1 MCTLFRKMWSSQ
13 IEPVVFKER
22 GLKKILA
29 DIYGSQYGSVKE
41 LGLADPATIKE
52 FDSNLD
58 SVKEQWEQL
67 CPGFYK
73 CFVAKRKT
81 LFREKVIEEVRKE
94 SNVYGM
100 YYNNNIK
107 SMHFKEKTEQCHKLG
122 SLLDETN
129 TLKKIIETQQDDEV
143 CTIYGSGLYRL
154 SNEYT
159 KFSIDNLKWHSMIF
173 QERKKHVLAFRN
185 YNPSLEYKFIKS
197 AKSSR
202 KPLHQTRKR
211 KPKPDVL
218 INRLENKQKWSAKKS
233 TDRRSKCKKNY
244 SVRIAFEIFGT
255 STGEKIPGRLQK

>member
-1 MCTLFRKMWSSQ
+1 MWSSQ

-81 LFREKVIEEVRKE
+81 LFQEKVIEEVRKE

-107 SMHFKEKTEQCHKLG
+107 SMHFKETGIIARRNQYIEEHHR
-122 SLLDETN
+122 N
-129 TLKKIIETQQDDEV
+129 TARRR
-143 CTIYGSGLYRL
+143 GLH
-154 SNEYT
+154 
-159 KFSIDNLKWHSMIF
+159 NLW
-173 QERKKHVLAFRN
+173 QWPVQAE
-185 YNPSLEYKFIKS
+185 
-197 AKSSR
+197 
-202 KPLHQTRKR
+202 
-211 KPKPDVL
+211 
-218 INRLENKQKWSAKKS
+218 
-233 TDRRSKCKKNY
+233 
-244 SVRIAFEIFGT
+244 
-255 STGEKIPGRLQK
+255 

>member
-1 MCTLFRKMWSSQ
+1 MCSFHHRLQNLKVIGTDQDNAIYNGFPMNNTELKLLLCVHFLEKCDRDKLSQLYPRKGAS
-13 IEPVVFKER
+13 
-22 GLKKILA
+22 KKILA
-29 DIYGSQYGSVKE
+29 DIYGSQYGSIKE
-41 LGLADPATIKE
+41 LGLADPTTIKD

-58 SVKEQWEQL
+58 NVKEQWEQL

-73 CFVAKRKT
+73 CFEAKRKT
-81 LFREKVIEEVRKE
+81 LFQEKVIEEARKE

-107 SMHFKEKTEQCHKLG
+107 SMHFKEKMEQCHKLG
-122 SLLDETN
+122 SLLDETS

-159 KFSIDNLKWHSMIF
+159 KFSIDNLKWHSMIL
-173 QERKKHVLAFRN
+173 QEKKKHVLAFRN

-211 KPKPDVL
+211 KPKPDVF
-218 INRLENKQKWSAKKS
+218 INRLENKQK
-233 TDRRSKCKKNY
+233 
-244 SVRIAFEIFGT
+244 
-255 STGEKIPGRLQK
+255 